1 MESGASIGAEVYS
14 IAMLMREA
22 RFTPALL
29 LATDLDEAVLDKA
42 RTGVYLPSQVQ
53 GMDPKYLEKYFT
65 ATGSGSWSISEAI
78 KNMVVFKQHD
88 LLKDPYDRGFDL
100 ILCRNVFIYFTSDTQ
115 KRLIS
120 NFVNALNPPGI
131 YRGISRADHGSREF
145 RTGQGE
151 LLYLPEINVRR
162 VIL

>member
-1 MESGASIGAEVYS
+1 M
-14 IAMLMREA
+14 
-22 RFTPALL
+22 
-29 LATDLDEAVLDKA
+29 
-42 RTGVYLPSQVQ
+42 YLPSQVQ

-120 NFVNALNPPGI
+120 NFVNALNPSGYFIVGSAEQIMDPGSFGLDRVSYCI
-131 YRGISRADHGSREF
+131 YQKS
-145 RTGQGE
+145 T
-151 LLYLPEINVRR
+151 
-162 VIL
+162 